1 MIFRRASGTRRTL
14 AVGHVPMRLL
24 VVEDEPEMAEL
35 LKKGLEEENHCV
47 DLATDGREA
56 LELARTYDFDAIV
69 LDVMLPV
76 LDGYAVTRRL
86 RESGR
91 QTPLLML
98 TARDAAHDIAKGLD
112 GGADDYLTKP
122 FSFVELLARLR
133 SITRRMTQ
141 ESGSVLGIA
150 DLRVDPVSRQVVR
163 GGKAIHLTA
172 TEFRLLEFLV
182 RRAGR
187 VVSRAAIAEAVW
199 GFDEDIE
206 PNTVEAFISLL
217 RSKIDRNF
225 RPKLL
230 HTVRGFGY
238 RIGDAP

>member
-1 MIFRRASGTRRTL
+1 
-14 AVGHVPMRLL
+14 MRLL

-35 LKKGLEEENHCV
+35 LRKGLEEENHRV
-47 DLATDGREA
+47 VLATDGREA

-76 LDGYAVTRRL
+76 MDGYAVTRSL
-86 RESGR
+86 RRSER
-91 QTPLLML
+91 RTPILML
-98 TARDAAHDIAKGLD
+98 TARDAVRDIAKGLD

-133 SITRRMTQ
+133 SIARRVTQ
-141 ESGSVLGIA
+141 ESDNVLGVA
-150 DLRVDPVSRQVVR
+150 DLRLDPGARQVFR
-163 GGKAIHLTA
+163 AGKPIHLTA
-172 TEFRLLEFLV
+172 TEFRVLEFLI

-217 RSKIDRNF
+217 RNKIDRNF

-230 HTVRGFGY
+230 HTIRGFGY
-238 RIGDAP
+238 SIRTSM

>member
-1 MIFRRASGTRRTL
+1 
-14 AVGHVPMRLL
+14 MRLL
-24 VVEDEPEMAEL
+24 VVEDELEMAEL
-35 LKKGLEEENHCV
+35 LRKGLEEENHRV
-47 DLATDGREA
+47 VLATDGREA

-76 LDGYAVTRRL
+76 MDGYAVTRWL
-86 RESGR
+86 RKSER
-91 QTPLLML
+91 QTPILML
-98 TARDAAHDIAKGLD
+98 TARDAVRDIAKGLD

-133 SITRRMTQ
+133 SITRRVTQ

-150 DLRVDPVSRQVVR
+150 DLRLDPVARQVFR
-163 GGKAIHLTA
+163 GAKPIRLTA
-172 TEFRLLEFLV
+172 TEFRVLEFLI
-182 RRAGR
+182 RRSGR

-230 HTVRGFGY
+230 HTIRGFGY
-238 RIGDAP
+238 SIRTSM

>member
-1 MIFRRASGTRRTL
+1 
-14 AVGHVPMRLL
+14 MRLL
-24 VVEDEPEMAEL
+24 VVEDELEMAEL
-35 LKKGLEEENHCV
+35 LRKGLEEENHRV
-47 DLATDGREA
+47 VSATDGREA

-76 LDGYAVTRRL
+76 MDGYAITRWL
-86 RESGR
+86 RKSER
-91 QTPLLML
+91 QTPILML
-98 TARDAAHDIAKGLD
+98 TARDAVRDIAKGLD

-133 SITRRMTQ
+133 SITRRVTQ

-150 DLRVDPVSRQVVR
+150 DLRLDPVARQVFR
-163 GGKAIHLTA
+163 GAKPIRLTA
-172 TEFRLLEFLV
+172 TEFRVLEFLI
-182 RRAGR
+182 RRSGR

-230 HTVRGFGY
+230 HTIRGFGY
-238 RIGDAP
+238 SIRTSM

>member
-1 MIFRRASGTRRTL
+1 
-14 AVGHVPMRLL
+14 MRLL
-24 VVEDEPEMAEL
+24 VVEDELEMAEL
-35 LKKGLEEENHCV
+35 LRKGLEEENHRV
-47 DLATDGREA
+47 VLATDGREA

-76 LDGYAVTRRL
+76 MDGYAITRWL
-86 RESGR
+86 RKSER
-91 QTPLLML
+91 QTPILML
-98 TARDAAHDIAKGLD
+98 TARDAVPDIAKGLD

-133 SITRRMTQ
+133 SITRRVTQ

-150 DLRVDPVSRQVVR
+150 DLRLDPVARQVFR
-163 GGKAIHLTA
+163 GAKPIRLTA
-172 TEFRLLEFLV
+172 TEFRVLEFLI
-182 RRAGR
+182 RRSGR

-230 HTVRGFGY
+230 HTIRGFGY
-238 RIGDAP
+238 SIRTSM

>member
-1 MIFRRASGTRRTL
+1 
-14 AVGHVPMRLL
+14 MRLL

-35 LKKGLEEENHCV
+35 LKKGLEEENHRV
-47 DLATDGREA
+47 VLATDGREA

-112 GGADDYLTKP
+112 EGADDYLTKP

-150 DLRVDPVSRQVVR
+150 DLQVDPVSRQVVR
-163 GGKAIHLTA
+163 GGNAIHLTA

-217 RSKIDRNF
+217 RGKIDRNF

-238 RIGDAP
+238 SIRVSM

>member
-1 MIFRRASGTRRTL
+1 
-14 AVGHVPMRLL
+14 MRLL
-24 VVEDEPEMAEL
+24 IVEDEPEMAEL
-35 LKKGLEEENHCV
+35 LRKGLEEENHRV
-47 DLATDGREA
+47 VLATDGRKA

-69 LDVMLPV
+69 LDVMLPIM
-76 LDGYAVTRRL
+76 DGFAVTRSL
-86 RESGR
+86 RKSER
-91 QTPLLML
+91 QTPVLML
-98 TARDAAHDIAKGLD
+98 TARDAVRDIAKGLD

-133 SITRRMTQ
+133 SITRRVTQ
-141 ESGSVLGIA
+141 GSDNVLDIA
-150 DLRVDPVSRQVVR
+150 DLRLDPVARQVFR
-163 GGKAIHLTA
+163 GGKPLHLTA
-172 TEFRLLEFLV
+172 TEFRVLEFLV
-182 RRAGR
+182 RRSGR

-230 HTVRGFGY
+230 HTIRGFGY
-238 RIGDAP
+238 SIRTSM

>member
-1 MIFRRASGTRRTL
+1 
-14 AVGHVPMRLL
+14 MRLL

-35 LKKGLEEENHCV
+35 LRKGLEEENHRV
-47 DLATDGREA
+47 VLATDGHEA

-76 LDGYAVTRRL
+76 MDGYSVTRCL
-86 RESGR
+86 RNSER
-91 QTPLLML
+91 QTPILML
-98 TARDAAHDIAKGLD
+98 TARDAVRDIAKGLD

-133 SITRRMTQ
+133 SITRRVSQ
-141 ESGSVLGIA
+141 ESDSVLGIA
-150 DLRVDPVSRQVVR
+150 DLRMDPVARQVSR
-163 GGKAIHLTA
+163 SGKPIHLTA
-172 TEFRLLEFLV
+172 TEFRVLEFLI
-182 RRAGR
+182 RRSGR

-199 GFDEDIE
+199 GFDEDIG

-225 RPKLL
+225 RPRLL
-230 HTVRGFGY
+230 HTIRGFGY
-238 RIGDAP
+238 SIRTSM

>member
-1 MIFRRASGTRRTL
+1 
-14 AVGHVPMRLL
+14 MRLL

-35 LKKGLEEENHCV
+35 LRKGLEEENHRV
-47 DLATDGREA
+47 VLATDGREA

-76 LDGYAVTRRL
+76 MDGYAVTRSL
-86 RESGR
+86 RRSER
-91 QTPLLML
+91 RTPILML
-98 TARDAAHDIAKGLD
+98 TARDAVRDIAKGLD

-133 SITRRMTQ
+133 SIARRVTQ
-141 ESGSVLGIA
+141 ESDNVLGVA
-150 DLRVDPVSRQVVR
+150 DLRLDPVARQVFR
-163 GGKAIHLTA
+163 AGKPIHLTA
-172 TEFRLLEFLV
+172 TEFRVLEFLI
-182 RRAGR
+182 RHAGR

-217 RSKIDRNF
+217 RNKIDRNF

-230 HTVRGFGY
+230 HTIRGFGY
-238 RIGDAP
+238 SIRTSM

>member
-1 MIFRRASGTRRTL
+1 
-14 AVGHVPMRLL
+14 MRLL

-35 LKKGLEEENHCV
+35 LRKGLEEENHRV
-47 DLATDGREA
+47 VLATDGREA

-76 LDGYAVTRRL
+76 MDGYAVTRSL
-86 RESGR
+86 RRSER
-91 QTPLLML
+91 RTPILML
-98 TARDAAHDIAKGLD
+98 TARDAVRDIAKGLD

-133 SITRRMTQ
+133 SIARRVTQ
-141 ESGSVLGIA
+141 ESDNVLGVA
-150 DLRVDPVSRQVVR
+150 DLRLDPVARQVFR
-163 GGKAIHLTA
+163 AGKPIHLTA
-172 TEFRLLEFLV
+172 TEFRVLEFLV
-182 RRAGR
+182 RRSGR
-187 VVSRAAIAEAVW
+187 VVSREAIAEAVW

-217 RSKIDRNF
+217 RNKIDRNF

-230 HTVRGFGY
+230 HTIRGFGY
-238 RIGDAP
+238 SIRTSM

>member
-1 MIFRRASGTRRTL
+1 
-14 AVGHVPMRLL
+14 MRLL

-35 LKKGLEEENHCV
+35 LRKGLEEENHRV
-47 DLATDGREA
+47 VLAWDGRAA

-69 LDVMLPV
+69 LDVMLPL
-76 LDGYAVTRRL
+76 LDGIAVTRQL
-86 RESGR
+86 RESQQ
-91 QTPLLML
+91 QTPVLML
-98 TARDAAHDIAKGLD
+98 TARDAVGDIAEGLD

-133 SITRRMTQ
+133 SITRRIQPSTASTIQ
-141 ESGSVLGIA
+141 VA
-150 DLRVDPVSRQVVR
+150 DLVLDPVGRQVFR
-163 GGKAIHLTA
+163 GGNAIQVTA

-187 VVSRAAIAEAVW
+187 VVSRNAIAEAVW
-199 GFDEDIE
+199 GFDDSIE
-206 PNTVEAFISLL
+206 LNTVEAFISLL

-225 RPKLL
+225 EPKLL

-238 RIGDAP
+238 AIRAPM

>member
-1 MIFRRASGTRRTL
+1 
-14 AVGHVPMRLL
+14 MRLL

-35 LKKGLEEENHCV
+35 LRKGLEEENHRV
-47 DLATDGREA
+47 VLATDGREA

-76 LDGYAVTRRL
+76 MDGYAVTRSL
-86 RESGR
+86 RRSER
-91 QTPLLML
+91 RTPILML
-98 TARDAAHDIAKGLD
+98 TARDAVRDIAKGLD

-133 SITRRMTQ
+133 SIARRVTQ
-141 ESGSVLGIA
+141 ESDNVLGVA
-150 DLRVDPVSRQVVR
+150 DLRLDPVARQVFR
-163 GGKAIHLTA
+163 AGKPIHLTA
-172 TEFRLLEFLV
+172 TEFRVLEFLI

-217 RSKIDRNF
+217 RNKLARNF

-230 HTVRGFGY
+230 HTIRGFGY
-238 RIGDAP
+238 SIRTSM

>member
-1 MIFRRASGTRRTL
+1 
-14 AVGHVPMRLL
+14 
-24 VVEDEPEMAEL
+24 VV
-35 LKKGLEEENHCV
+35 
-47 DLATDGREA
+47 LATDGREG

-69 LDVMLPV
+69 LDVMLPGM
-76 LDGYAVTRRL
+76 DGCAVTRRL
-86 RESGR
+86 RESHR
-91 QTPLLML
+91 QTPILML
-98 TARDAAHDIAKGLD
+98 TARDAVHDIATGLD

-133 SITRRMTQ
+133 SITRRITPD
-141 ESGSVLGIA
+141 SDNGLGIA
-150 DLRVDPVSRQVVR
+150 DLKVDPVARQVLR
-163 GGKAIHLTA
+163 GGRPIHLTA

-199 GFDEDIE
+199 GFDDNIE
-206 PNTVEAFISLL
+206 PNTVDAFISLL

-225 RPKLL
+225 QPKLL

-238 RIGDAP
+238 SIRTSM

>member
-1 MIFRRASGTRRTL
+1 
-14 AVGHVPMRLL
+14 MRLL
-24 VVEDEPEMAEL
+24 VVEDELEMAEL
-35 LKKGLEEENHCV
+35 LRKGLEEENHRV
-47 DLATDGREA
+47 VLATDGREA

-76 LDGYAVTRRL
+76 MDGYAVTRWL
-86 RESGR
+86 RKSER
-91 QTPLLML
+91 QTPILML
-98 TARDAAHDIAKGLD
+98 TARDAVRDIAKGLD

-133 SITRRMTQ
+133 SITRRVTQ

-150 DLRVDPVSRQVVR
+150 DLRLDPVARQVFR
-163 GGKAIHLTA
+163 GAKPIRLTA
-172 TEFRLLEFLV
+172 TEFRVLESLI
-182 RRAGR
+182 RRSGR

-230 HTVRGFGY
+230 HTIRGFGY
-238 RIGDAP
+238 SIRTSM

>member
-1 MIFRRASGTRRTL
+1 
-14 AVGHVPMRLL
+14 
-24 VVEDEPEMAEL
+24 
-35 LKKGLEEENHCV
+35 
-47 DLATDGREA
+47 
-56 LELARTYDFDAIV
+56 
-69 LDVMLPV
+69 MLPV
-76 LDGYAVTRRL
+76 MDGYAVTRWL
-86 RESGR
+86 RKSER
-91 QTPLLML
+91 QTPILML
-98 TARDAAHDIAKGLD
+98 TARDAVRDIAKGLD

-133 SITRRMTQ
+133 SITRRVTQ

-150 DLRVDPVSRQVVR
+150 DLRLDPVARQVFR
-163 GGKAIHLTA
+163 GAKPIRLTA
-172 TEFRLLEFLV
+172 TEFRVLEFLI
-182 RRAGR
+182 RRSGR

-230 HTVRGFGY
+230 HTIRGFGY
-238 RIGDAP
+238 SIRTSM

>member
-1 MIFRRASGTRRTL
+1 
-14 AVGHVPMRLL
+14 MRLL

-35 LKKGLEEENHCV
+35 LRKGLEEENHRV
-47 DLATDGREA
+47 VLATDGHEA

-76 LDGYAVTRRL
+76 MDGYSVTSCLRNSERR
-86 RESGR
+86 
-91 QTPLLML
+91 TPILML
-98 TARDAAHDIAKGLD
+98 TARDAVRDIAKGLD

-133 SITRRMTQ
+133 SITRRVSQ
-141 ESGSVLGIA
+141 ESDSVLGIA
-150 DLRVDPVSRQVVR
+150 DLRMDPVARQVSR
-163 GGKAIHLTA
+163 SGKPIHLTA
-172 TEFRLLEFLV
+172 TEFRVLEFLI
-182 RRAGR
+182 RRSGR

-199 GFDEDIE
+199 GFDEDIG

-225 RPKLL
+225 RPRLL
-230 HTVRGFGY
+230 HTIRGFGY
-238 RIGDAP
+238 SIRTSM

>member
-1 MIFRRASGTRRTL
+1 
-14 AVGHVPMRLL
+14 MRLL

-35 LKKGLEEENHCV
+35 LRKGLEEENHRV
-47 DLATDGREA
+47 VLATDGREA

-76 LDGYAVTRRL
+76 MDGYAVTRSL
-86 RESGR
+86 RRSER
-91 QTPLLML
+91 RTPILML
-98 TARDAAHDIAKGLD
+98 TARDAVRDIAKGLD

-133 SITRRMTQ
+133 SIARRVTQ
-141 ESGSVLGIA
+141 ESDNVLGVA
-150 DLRVDPVSRQVVR
+150 DLRLDPVARQVFR
-163 GGKAIHLTA
+163 AGKPIHLTA
-172 TEFRLLEFLV
+172 TEFRVLEFLI

-217 RSKIDRNF
+217 RNKIDRNF

-230 HTVRGFGY
+230 HTIRGFGY
-238 RIGDAP
+238 SIRTSM

>member
-1 MIFRRASGTRRTL
+1 
-14 AVGHVPMRLL
+14 MRLL

-35 LKKGLEEENHCV
+35 LRKGLEEENHRV
-47 DLATDGREA
+47 IVARDGRA
-56 LELARTYDFDAIV
+56 AVELAKAYDFDAIV

-76 LDGYAVTRRL
+76 LDGFAVTRRL
-86 RESGR
+86 RESQC
-91 QTPLLML
+91 QTPILML
-98 TARDAAHDIAKGLD
+98 TARDAAGDIAEGLD

-133 SITRRMTQ
+133 SITRRVQQGPASTIQ
-141 ESGSVLGIA
+141 VA
-150 DLRVDPVSRQVVR
+150 DLQLDPLGRQVVR
-163 GGKAIHLTA
+163 AGKPIQLTA
-172 TEFRLLEFLV
+172 TEFRVLEFLV

-199 GFDEDIE
+199 GFDEHVE
-206 PNTVEAFISLL
+206 LNTVEAFISLL

-225 RPKLL
+225 EPKLL

-238 RIGDAP
+238 SIRAPM

>member
-1 MIFRRASGTRRTL
+1 
-14 AVGHVPMRLL
+14 MRLL
-24 VVEDEPEMAEL
+24 VVEDELEMAEL
-35 LKKGLEEENHCV
+35 LRKGLEEENHRV
-47 DLATDGREA
+47 VLATDGREA

-76 LDGYAVTRRL
+76 MDGYAVTRWL
-86 RESGR
+86 RKSER
-91 QTPLLML
+91 QTPILML
-98 TARDAAHDIAKGLD
+98 TARDAVRDIAKGLD

-133 SITRRMTQ
+133 SITRRVTQ

-150 DLRVDPVSRQVVR
+150 DLRLDPVARQVFR
-163 GGKAIHLTA
+163 GAKPLHLTA
-172 TEFRLLEFLV
+172 TEFRVLEFLI
-182 RRAGR
+182 RRSGR

-230 HTVRGFGY
+230 HTIRGFGY
-238 RIGDAP
+238 SIRTSM

>member
-1 MIFRRASGTRRTL
+1 
-14 AVGHVPMRLL
+14 MRLL

-35 LKKGLEEENHCV
+35 LRKGLEEENHRV
-47 DLATDGREA
+47 IVARDGRSA
-56 LELARTYDFDAIV
+56 LELAKAYDFDAIV

-76 LDGYAVTRRL
+76 LDGFAVTRRL
-86 RESGR
+86 RESQC
-91 QTPLLML
+91 QTPILML
-98 TARDAAHDIAKGLD
+98 TARDAVGDIAEGLD

-133 SITRRMTQ
+133 SITRRVQQGPASTIQ
-141 ESGSVLGIA
+141 VA
-150 DLRVDPVSRQVVR
+150 DLQLDPLGRQVVR
-163 GGKAIHLTA
+163 AGKPIQLTA
-172 TEFRLLEFLV
+172 TEFRVLEFLV

-199 GFDEDIE
+199 GFDENVE
-206 PNTVEAFISLL
+206 LNTVEAFISLL

-225 RPKLL
+225 EPKLL

-238 RIGDAP
+238 SIRAPM

>member
-1 MIFRRASGTRRTL
+1 
-14 AVGHVPMRLL
+14 MRLL
-24 VVEDEPEMAEL
+24 VVEDELEMAEL
-35 LKKGLEEENHCV
+35 LRKGLEEENHRV
-47 DLATDGREA
+47 VLATDGREA

-76 LDGYAVTRRL
+76 MDGYVVTRWL
-86 RESGR
+86 RKSER
-91 QTPLLML
+91 QTPILML
-98 TARDAAHDIAKGLD
+98 TARDAVRDITKGLD

-133 SITRRMTQ
+133 SITRRVTQ

-150 DLRVDPVSRQVVR
+150 DLRLDPVAKQVFR
-163 GGKAIHLTA
+163 GAKPIRLTA
-172 TEFRLLEFLV
+172 TEFRVLEFLI
-182 RRAGR
+182 RRSGR

-230 HTVRGFGY
+230 HTIRGFGY
-238 RIGDAP
+238 SIRTSM